1 MFGNSGRH
9 QACVPLEIRAKRAR
23 PRTSKGAVAAI
34 AFVFSLLAASG
45 ANAQQT
51 CSNAFFTFPGA
62 SVFSAG
68 ALGGAPA
75 SVSSIIGSTITTAS
89 TAFLL
94 QSTAFIGSP
103 GNPSPYQ
110 QGGGIWVRGVGGEV
124 DVKSSS
130 NSAIALNTPANNGTV
145 SCTQKVHE
153 NFAGVQLGSDISRL
167 NINGWNIHWGTTAG
181 YLDTRANVVGGATVA
196 TEANPI
202 TLSGLPPNFV
212 GGGQFNAATQV
223 PFVGTYAAATKGGF
237 FVDGLLR
244 AEYYQN
250 NLNAPGI
257 NLFNQNINAHGWSFS
272 SSVGYQ
278 WQVPNSKWFFEPS
291 AGVIISRVK
300 VDPFNFVTA
309 GVPGATQF
317 SGSLQVDDIKSDIA
331 RFGVRVGTTINSGN
345 LILQPFASVS
355 FWHEFGPDV
364 TSTYA
369 TCNAKTGGPGCDF
382 VGGIPGTF
390 SAATTTST
398 FGTFGQY
405 SLGFSAAVA
414 DTGWLAFARV
424 DYRNGPNL
432 EGLSGTGGIRYQFT
446 PDKSRTVTKDRVPVV
461 EVVNWTGFYV
471 GGFGSALLG
480 TADWG
485 YVGGVV
491 SPRVGGYDFGGG
503 VGYDYQVGAWVFGVE
518 ADLGKTNLNGS
529 TVCGPLLSGSATIPA
544 TNAAPMFQLTCNA
557 WANWL
562 ATATARVGYA
572 WERVLLYVKGGGA
585 WTNEQVSA
593 TCNLG
598 PLNSNPNQFS
608 QQCTN
613 PAGVLTNGFAGSV
626 GTRGGWTVGYGTEF
640 ALTRNWSA
648 KAEYNYTS
656 FGDRNVIA
664 TDGSVLNIGMHVS
677 EAKIGLN
684 YRFDSGVVYK

>member
-1 MFGNSGRH
+1 MFGKNGRN
-9 QACVPLEIRAKRAR
+9 QACVPSEIEVRTRRLRAGKTA
-23 PRTSKGAVAAI
+23 SVAGVAL
-34 AFVFSLLAASG
+34 AFSLLVASG
-45 ANAQQT
+45 AEAQQA
-51 CSNAFFTFPGA
+51 CSNTFFSFPGPFP
-62 SVFSAG
+62 VG
-68 ALGGAPA
+68 ALGSSPA
-75 SVSSIIGSTITTAS
+75 SVSSIIGSSITTAS

-130 NSAIALNTPANNGTV
+130 NSAIASNNPVNSGNV

-153 NFAGVQLGSDISRL
+153 TFGGVQLGSDISRL
-167 NINGWNIHWGTTAG
+167 NINGWNVHWGTTAG
-181 YLDTRANVVGGATVA
+181 YLESRADVVGGAA
-196 TEANPI
+196 TSPEIN
-202 TLSGLPPNFV
+202 GFLPVTV
-212 GGGQFNAATQV
+212 GGGQFNGTTQV

-237 FVDGLLR
+237 FIDGLLR

-257 NLFNQNINAHGWSFS
+257 NLFSQNIGAHGMSFS
-272 SSVGYQ
+272 GSLGYQ
-278 WQVPNSKWFFEPS
+278 WQVPNSKWFIEPS

-309 GVPGATQF
+309 GVPGSTIF
-317 SGSLQVDDIKSDIA
+317 SGSLLVDDIKSDIA
-331 RFGVRVGTTINSGN
+331 RFGVRVGTTINSGH
-345 LILQPFASVS
+345 LILQPFAAVS

-364 TSTYA
+364 TSTYG
-369 TCNAKTGGPGCDF
+369 TCNARTGGPGCDF
-382 VGGIPGTF
+382 VAGVPLAF
-390 SAATTTST
+390 SAATTTTT

-446 PDKSRTVTKDRVPVV
+446 PDKKSRVVTRDRLPVV
-461 EVVNWTGFYV
+461 ELVNWTGFYV

-485 YVGGVV
+485 YVGGGV
-491 SPRVGGYDFGGG
+491 SPHVGGYDFGGDI
-503 VGYDYQVGAWVFGVE
+503 GYDYQIGAWVLGVQAE
-518 ADLGKTNLNGS
+518 LGKTNLNGS
-529 TVCGPLLSGSATIPA
+529 TVCGPLLSGSATFPT
-544 TNAAPMFQLTCNA
+544 TNAAPMFQMTCNA

-572 WERVLLYVKGGGA
+572 WERVLFYVRAGGA
-585 WTNEQVSA
+585 WTKEQVNA

-598 PLNSNPNQFS
+598 SIQHINATFGQA
-608 QQCTN
+608 CTN
-613 PAGVLTNGFAGSV
+613 PADVLSDGFAGSAN
-626 GTRGGWTVGYGTEF
+626 TRSGWTIGYGTEF

-648 KAEYNYTS
+648 RAEYNYVS

-664 TDGSVLNIGMHVS
+664 SDGSVLNIGMHVS
-677 EAKIGLN
+677 EAKVGLN
-684 YRFDSGVVYK
+684 YRFDSGVVYR